1 VFFGRSLSSSPLSE
15 SAAHA
20 PGKSN
25 QTKRKPADTGGRQ
38 RKSNMLNETGNT
50 NEVGANAE
58 AFLRLWKEQCNN
70 ARRYLID
77 GLKRQQEKN
86 RFRAEGVH
94 FLLLSLKDYLTA
106 LPSLASHKEQ
116 VEAEFLTF
124 LNLLEQF

>member
-1 VFFGRSLSSSPLSE
+1 MRPARVIKP
-15 SAAHA
+15 SANR
-20 PGKSN
+20 G
-25 QTKRKPADTGGRQ
+25 QDGGRQ

-50 NEVGANAE
+50 NKVGPNAE
-58 AFLRLWKEQCNN
+58 AFLQLWREQCTN
-70 ARRYLID
+70 ARRYVID

-86 RFRAEGVH
+86 KFRAEGVH

-124 LNLLEQF
+124 LKLIERF